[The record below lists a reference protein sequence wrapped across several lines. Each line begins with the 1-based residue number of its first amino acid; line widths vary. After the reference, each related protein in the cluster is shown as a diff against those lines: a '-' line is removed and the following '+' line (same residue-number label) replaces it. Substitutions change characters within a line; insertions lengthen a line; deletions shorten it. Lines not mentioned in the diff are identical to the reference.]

1 MLHLASV
8 ILPVLS
14 LVPYQDRTGVWL
26 LSRAGLIDG
35 LATDPFK
42 GFFAINTSSENY
54 LTDISPYPPPNIV
67 ILPFSGPI
75 SRVENRLTQ
84 TRGPRPALRSQNNAS
99 PRFLKMVD
107 RKQLINL
114 IHPLVVMSERQQ
126 ENVYAP
132 GERRTVLQK
141 RRPRPSERLSFL
153 NG

>member
-1 MLHLASV
+1 MRDLYIPEFQKEESPRPGGSFYMRTNIQYPKLLLHKV
-8 ILPVLS
+8 
-14 LVPYQDRTGVWL
+14 
-26 LSRAGLIDG
+26 
-35 LATDPFK
+35 
-42 GFFAINTSSENY
+42 

-107 RKQLINL
+107 RQQLINL

-141 RRPRPSERLSFL
+141 RRPRPSGRLSFL
-153 NG
+153 NGLRP